1 MPENE
6 QWAAIALQNRLNNAK
21 TIRERAAVRSDIE
34 RAKTDPAFKS
44 RLAEIARR
52 GRFQSGGW
60 EAAQWGLAGASVLP
74 MLPVIGSAFGGPI
87 GTGLGTA
94 AAAGLGAIGLA
105 NVKEGLER
113 REEGL
118 PGATE
123 QLFWGAA
130 EALPGVGWAGK
141 LLRGLRGIKAAP
153 RGIDVLE
160 SGVKGTIPPDIFR
173 QLNRRGPEDALEAT
187 RLRHRRPPEIAAQ
200 PTGQEQLG
208 TALGRVN
215 LRPEGITNPSRL
227 LGSGTGALQRTAK
240 GAIPVPP
247 AGEFDAI
254 HPEVMKRLGQIFN
267 VRRGSAAQDVVDLA
281 RSGDRE
287 AERIVRQVQQEVT
300 PQAFSPGTIAEPLS
314 PRSPL
319 WQSVAAKI
327 RNMKST
333 PLRNPGSSPAYV
345 PPAGAPAIGRFGGTP
360 GNPLG
365 GPSEYPFDSA
375 GVAPRTR
382 GPRRAGGQPNPGEA
396 AGGAD
401 RKLVDVVDELAHPA
415 TRLSED
421 VLTPGQ
427 VAALPFVRQFVDI
440 VENADPKLALALLAK
455 PGRQSDEAVV
465 TVFDRLLRY
474 QGRPTPRG
482 AKRQWK
488 EPGVP
493 AHPGGKFFGKDEFPS
508 IAQLYGQPS
517 QRGLPAQA
525 PGLWGG
531 TRGQVRSYR
540 TWADPDKKSIANS
553 FLNFSTTPEDKA
565 DALARVTQQMR
576 RSMTKIRQKLDGHLV
591 RKDRLM
597 HEKDLRN
604 LEEYIQNPDALNLL
618 AAYSIAAD
626 RLVTLKKVIQ
636 QSFRVKSG
644 HGIPLDYPGGPAL
657 SQDEDTLLHLMR
669 AIPGRI
675 IRKGK
680 PDPKHF
686 QEMMKEMNR
695 RAMQL
700 MGLLGTVHFA
710 RQIEGD
716 RVFSDAAS

>member
-34 RAKTDPAFKS
+34 RAKTNPAFKS
-44 RLAEIARR
+44 RLAESASR

-74 MLPVIGSAFGGPI
+74 MLPVIGSALGPI

-118 PGATE
+118 PGTTG

-130 EALPGVGWAGK
+130 DALPGVGWAGK
-141 LLRGLRGIKAAP
+141 LLRGLRGTKAAP
-153 RGIDVLE
+153 RPALL
-160 SGVKGTIPPDIFR
+160 R
-173 QLNRRGPEDALEAT
+173 QLVGSEAREAT
-187 RLRHRRPPEIAAQ
+187 PLVVREIPQ
-200 PTGQEQLG
+200 
-208 TALGRVN
+208 N
-215 LRPEGITNPSRL
+215 ITDPRRL
-227 LGSGTGALQRTAK
+227 LGSGTDDVQRTAA

-281 RSGDRE
+281 RNKDPE

-319 WQSVAAKI
+319 WQSVAAKL
-327 RNMKST
+327 RNMKPT
-333 PLRNPGSSPAYV
+333 PLRNQGSLPDV
-345 PPAGAPAIGRFGGTP
+345 PPAGAPAIRRFGGTP
-360 GNPLG
+360 GNSLRPF
-365 GPSEYPFDSA
+365 EYPFDSA
-375 GVAPRTR
+375 GVAPRRTR
-382 GPRRAGGQPNPGEA
+382 GFRRAGGQPNPGEA

-455 PGRQSDEAVV
+455 PGRQSEEAVV

-474 QGRPTPRG
+474 QGSPTPRG
-482 AKRQWK
+482 AQRQWK

-508 IAQLYGQPS
+508 IAQLHGQPA

-540 TWADPDKKSIANS
+540 TWADPDHKSIANS

-576 RSMTKIRQKLDGHLV
+576 RSMTTIRQKLDGHLV

-604 LEEYIQNPDALNLL
+604 LEEYIQNPDGLNLL